1 MSKVYV
7 STTGYKAANGIG
19 YQTFEPRGDLTAT
32 YTNICD
38 AAAAYPSTPATVRHD
53 WIDYTGCDSLYSV
66 AADSFA
72 VYTGG
77 HQRWADSPIQC
88 DGNGNGTKVD
98 SPGMSGL
105 TLAGDSILDPGKVS
119 PDGDLV
125 NKYSKGRG
133 LGADDMVITSAGLWI
148 ASDNAQN
155 VDACGKTSTGGVAH
169 GHTGTL
175 LPALLRQ

>member
-1 MSKVYV
+1 MA
-7 STTGYKAANGIG
+7 G
-19 YQTFEPRGDLTAT
+19 
-32 YTNICD
+32 
-38 AAAAYPSTPATVRHD
+38 TPATVQHD

-105 TLAGDSILDPGKVS
+105 TLAG
-119 PDGDLV
+119 
-125 NKYSKGRG
+125 
-133 LGADDMVITSAGLWI
+133 VITSAGLWI
-148 ASDNAQN
+148 ASDNAQT
-155 VDACGKTSTGGVAH
+155 VDACGKTSTGGVGA
-169 GHTGTL
+169 GTRNSASCL
-175 LPALLRQ
+175 TETVRSTSLQGDVSQASGLPARQPAGLFSSSIGASGWGH